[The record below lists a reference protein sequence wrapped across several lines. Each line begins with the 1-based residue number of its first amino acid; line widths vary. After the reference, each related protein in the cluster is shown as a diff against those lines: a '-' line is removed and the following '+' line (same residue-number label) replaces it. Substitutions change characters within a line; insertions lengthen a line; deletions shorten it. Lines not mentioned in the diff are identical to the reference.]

1 MRRVS
6 FENVV
11 APSLLPTPC
20 FLAYNKRNPRRV
32 ILQPG
37 GRTLRHR
44 TILTALCPAI
54 ALFAA
59 TNSFLCLS
67 GRAAQTSS
75 TAESAVPALGPEAQQ
90 KLNHLQAAL
99 RSAHASHHAKNEA
112 AALIQLGDFN
122 LVISEEKQALDA
134 YNQALALAR
143 SANDPTLEASAL
155 IGIADCRRTE
165 SANDDAHRTYQ
176 QALDLAQA
184 AGDIKRQAAALNGMG
199 WVNDNTHDLQKG
211 LDLHNQ
217 ALALARQAGD
227 LDLEAQIL
235 NRIGADND
243 DLGNTSKALDFYNQA
258 LGKWR
263 AANDIDGQAKAL
275 NNLGI
280 LAAESGDPSTALADY
295 TQALPLYHRAGDR
308 AGEAGALNNMGVLY
322 KNTGQEQKALGYFFE
337 ILPLQRALA
346 NRNGEAAALNNL
358 GNVYSQLGENQQA
371 LDAFNQSL
379 ILDQSLNN
387 PVGQAGVLLNI
398 GEVWVR
404 LGEIQKALE
413 ALEHSLALF
422 ATSGEPRGQAN
433 TLNAIGVVYDDLGQP
448 QQALGY
454 YTRALAMYKDLNDPD
469 GEATA
474 LNDIAGIYNAPDQK
488 QHALE
493 IHNQALQLER
503 AAQNRD
509 GEARTLNNMGLVYE
523 DLGQKQ
529 KALESY
535 QQALPIWHAVG
546 SRDGEAQV
554 LDNIGSLISDS
565 GNPDEARSY
574 FAQALPLAAEVNDP
588 LREAQIFHNMMLNEK
603 AARPALAVFYGK
615 QGVDL
620 LQHVRG
626 QIQGLDPALQKSF
639 LATKTDYYRDLAALL
654 IARGRLPEA
663 QQVLDLLKEQEYADY
678 VRGETA
684 NTLQPL
690 ALTPAEQQAKVEYDK
705 STAHMIALGEQWL
718 ALKNNSARTAEQE
731 KTYQQLF
738 DELDAASKGLN
749 DYYARLYVAF
759 GSNIEANR
767 QLADVK
773 GDVSRLKR
781 VLQDSP
787 HTVALYTLVGKDRY
801 SVIVITGATAVAREF
816 PIAEADLN
824 AKVAA
829 FQQVLRDPARD
840 PRPLAAELY
849 KILVGP
855 AAADLDQ
862 ARAETLVW
870 SLDGALRYIP
880 MAALFDGSKYLVEK
894 YSIATITPASIAS
907 LDTPPKVANLSI
919 AAMGISRQYQND
931 LPALP
936 AVAVELDDVVKDPQ
950 AKDAHGPLPGT
961 ILLNGDFTQQAMDRL
976 LERDF
981 SVVHIA
987 SHFVYRPGDD
997 SQSYLLLA
1005 GKDTDSAGYHLTVAD
1020 FRDDQRL
1027 SLENTDLLTLSACET
1042 GMSGSA
1048 SNGREVDGLGTTAQ
1062 LRGAKAVISSLW
1074 DVNDVSTGS
1083 LMADFYKR
1091 WADGVGKVTKG
1102 EALRQAQLDLLEGRL
1117 SPKPGAGG
1125 RGLGVVESA
1134 PAPQPGPAGYA
1145 HPYYWAPFVL
1155 MGNWK

>member
-1 MRRVS
+1 MCNR
-6 FENVV
+6 
-11 APSLLPTPC
+11 
-20 FLAYNKRNPRRV
+20 
-32 ILQPG
+32 ILF
-37 GRTLRHR
+37 
-44 TILTALCPAI
+44 TALCPAI

-59 TNSFLCLS
+59 LNSFLCLCVH
-67 GRAAQTSS
+67 AAQTPSA
-75 TAESAVPALGPEAQQ
+75 AESAPPALSPEAQQ
-90 KLNHLQAAL
+90 KLSRLQTAA
-99 RSAHASHHAKNEA
+99 RSARASHHAKVEA
-112 AALIQLGDFN
+112 AALIQLADFD

-134 YNQALALAR
+134 DNHALALAR
-143 SANDPTLEASAL
+143 SAKDPALEAAAL

-165 SANDDAHRTYQ
+165 SANDDALRTYQ
-176 QALDLAQA
+176 QAFDVAQA

-227 LDLEAQIL
+227 PDLEALIL

-243 DLGNTSKALDFYNQA
+243 DLGDTSKALDLYHQA
-258 LGKWR
+258 LEKWR
-263 AANDIDGQAKAL
+263 AANDIDGEAKAL

-280 LAAESGDPSTALADY
+280 LAAESGDPATALADY
-295 TQALPLYHRAGDR
+295 TQALPLCRRAGDR
-308 AGEAGALNNMGVLY
+308 AGEAGALNNMGVLD
-322 KNTGQEQKALGYFFE
+322 KNTGEEQKALGYFLQV
-337 ILPLQRALA
+337 LPLQRALA
-346 NRNGEAAALNNL
+346 NRRGEAAALNNL
-358 GNVYSQLGENQQA
+358 GNVYSQLGQNQQA
-371 LDAFNQSL
+371 LNAFNQSL
-379 ILDQSLNN
+379 TIHQSLNN
-387 PVGQAGVLLNI
+387 RVGQAGVLLNI
-398 GEVWVR
+398 GEQRVH
-404 LGEIQKALE
+404 LGEMQKALE
-413 ALEHSLALF
+413 SLDQALALF
-422 ATSGEPRGQAN
+422 AASGEPRGQAN
-433 TLNAIGVVYDDLGQP
+433 TLNAIGVAYDDLGQS
-448 QQALGY
+448 QKALEY
-454 YTRALAMYKDLNDPD
+454 YERALAMYKDLNDPD
-469 GEATA
+469 GQATA
-474 LNDIAGIYNAPDQK
+474 LNDIAGIYTAPDQK

-535 QQALPIWHAVG
+535 RQALPIWHEVG
-546 SRDGEAQV
+546 NRDGEAQV
-554 LDNIGSLISDS
+554 LDNIGSLLSDS
-565 GNPDEARSY
+565 GKPDEARSY

-603 AARPALAVFYGK
+603 VARPALAIFYGK

-620 LQHVRG
+620 LQNVRG

-654 IARGRLPEA
+654 IAQGRLPEA

-690 ALTPAEQQAKVEYDK
+690 ALTPTEQQAKVEYDE
-705 STAHMIALGEQWL
+705 STTHMIALGEQWL
-718 ALKNNSARTAEQE
+718 ALKNNSARTPDQE

-749 DYYARLYVAF
+749 DYYARLYVAL
-759 GSNIEANR
+759 GSNIEGNR

-840 PRPLAAELY
+840 PKPLAAELY

-862 ARAETLVW
+862 AKAETLVW

-880 MAALFDGSKYLVEK
+880 MPALYDGSKYLVEK

-907 LDTPPKVANLSI
+907 LDTPPGMTNLSV
-919 AAMGISRQYQND
+919 AAMGISRQYEND

-936 AVAVELDDVVKDPQ
+936 AVAVELNDVVKDPQ

-1005 GKDTDSAGYHLTVAD
+1005 GKGTDNAGYHLTVAD

-1042 GMSGSA
+1042 GMSGAA

-1074 DVNDVSTGS
+1074 EVNDVSTGS

-1091 WADGVGKVTKG
+1091 WADGAGKVTKA

-1117 SPKPGAGG
+1117 SPQPGTGG
-1125 RGLGVVESA
+1125 RGFGIVEST